1 MPDKAR
7 HSVAAA
13 TVIAV
18 HGAWAQIRSSSG
30 KRSRVRVSRNLESL
44 VCGDE
49 VHVEVRRGTGRII
62 EVLPRKTLL
71 ARPLRSGSIRPVAA
85 NLDLAVLVVAPIPT
99 TPLSFID
106 RCLVNLELQ
115 SLDSI
120 IIFNKQDM
128 GMGEAYEA
136 LQKIYQD
143 AGYDTLACSAKSG
156 QGLEELRARLAER
169 ASLMLGVSG
178 AGKSSLARTLIP
190 GADIAIGDLGGNGL
204 HGAHTTSVSKLMDL
218 PNGGVLVDTPG
229 VRDFGTWQLEPT
241 QVAFGFREFEPYLG
255 ECRYRDCRHDQDPDC
270 AVRAAFEAGEIAVSR
285 RESYLEILHNCDAAQ
300 ASRYD

>member
-1 MPDKAR
+1 MCRDAAR
-7 HSVAAA
+7 
-13 TVIAV
+13 
-18 HGAWAQIRSSSG
+18 G
-30 KRSRVRVSRNLESL
+30 
-44 VCGDE
+44 
-49 VHVEVRRGTGRII
+49 GRII

-85 NLDLAVLVVAPIPT
+85 NLDLAVLVVAPYPT

-190 GADIAIGDLGGNGL
+190 GADIAIGNLGGNGL

-229 VRDFGTWQLEPT
+229 VRDFGTWQLDPT
-241 QVAFGFREFEPYLG
+241 QVAFGFREFQPYLG
-255 ECRYRDCRHDQDPDC
+255 ECGIVIAATIKTPTAPLELHLRRGRSPCRGAKTTSKSC
-270 AVRAAFEAGEIAVSR
+270 TAVMRQKHQSTTE
-285 RESYLEILHNCDAAQ
+285 CD
-300 ASRYD
+300 S

>member
-1 MPDKAR
+1 MSEKAR
-7 HSVAAA
+7 HSLTDA

-18 HGAWAQIRSSSG
+18 HGAWAQIRSPSG
-30 KRSRVRVSRNLESL
+30 KRSRVKVGRNLESL
-44 VCGDE
+44 VCGDQ
-49 VHVEVRRGTGRII
+49 VRVEMRRGAGRIV

-71 ARPLRSGSIRPVAA
+71 ARPLRTGSIRPVAA

-115 SLDSI
+115 SLDSLI
-120 IIFNKQDM
+120 VFNKQDM
-128 GMGEAYEA
+128 KMGEPYEA
-136 LQKIYQD
+136 LRAVYEN

-156 QGLEELRARLAER
+156 LGVEQLRDRLAER

-178 AGKSSLARTLIP
+178 AGKSSLARTLVP
-190 GADIAIGDLGGNGL
+190 GADIAIGNLGGDGL

-218 PNGGVLVDTPG
+218 PGGGVLVDTPG
-229 VRDFGTWQLEPT
+229 VRDFGTWQLDPSK
-241 QVAFGFREFEPYLG
+241 VGLGFREFHPYLG

-270 AVRAAFEAGEIAVSR
+270 AVRAAFEAGKIAVSR
-285 RESYLEILHNCDAAQ
+285 RESYLEILHSCDAAK
-300 ASRYD
+300 ASKYD